1 VSLPAPLARAGVLA
15 AFVVAVLAIGI
26 GPASAHVS
34 VSSTDAQRGG
44 FGTVTFTVPNESD
57 TASTVSLRI
66 QIPQNAPLAFLSVK
80 PVPGWT
86 VIRTQ
91 SDLPKP
97 VTVEGQEITTYT
109 SVVEFRAD
117 KGQGI
122 GPGEFQEFEISGGPF
137 PDAASVAFNAVQK
150 YSDGTEVAWIEP
162 TVEGQAE
169 PEHPAPVLSLT
180 AGGGA
185 AASPTSGN
193 DAGTAES
200 SSAPTGLTLF
210 LAILALLVAL
220 AAAVLAWRASRRT
233 VSS

>member
-1 VSLPAPLARAGVLA
+1 VFLPRFGVVAALLA
-15 AFVVAVLAIGI
+15 AFLAAFLAVGV
-26 GPASAHVS
+26 GSASAHVS

-57 TASTVSLRI
+57 TASTVSVRI
-66 QIPQNAPLAFLSVK
+66 QMPQNAPLAFLSVK

-86 VIRTQ
+86 VIRTE

-97 VTVEGQEITTYT
+97 VTVEGQEISTYT

-117 KGQGI
+117 KGSGI
-122 GPGEFQEFEISGGPF
+122 GPGQFQEFELSGGPF

-162 TVEGQAE
+162 TVAGQAE
-169 PEHPAPVLSLT
+169 PEHPAPVLTLT
-180 AGGGA
+180 KP
-185 AASPTSGN
+185 AASSTPAGDGTGTS
-193 DAGTAES
+193 ES
-200 SSAPTGLTLF
+200 SSGPDALTLTI
-210 LAILALLVAL
+210 AIVAL
-220 AAAVLAWRASRRT
+220 VVALGAAVLAWRGSRRT